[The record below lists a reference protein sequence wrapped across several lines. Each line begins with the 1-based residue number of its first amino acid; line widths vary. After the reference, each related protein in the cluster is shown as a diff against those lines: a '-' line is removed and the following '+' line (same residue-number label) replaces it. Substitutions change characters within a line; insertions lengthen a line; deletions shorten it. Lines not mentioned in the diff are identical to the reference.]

1 MSSLLKDT
9 DPTPLHSLLSPA
21 DVPEESLYKS
31 DPARKSKSGKTSFTR
46 QADIEEVGVDSD
58 KLWVGVVDV
67 VVVVVVIVVGG
78 ERPDHQ
84 PAGVAACLPLPG
96 LVLSAP
102 QCPPR
107 GWLAAA

>member
-46 QADIEEVGVDSD
+46 QADIEEVRVGGVE
-58 KLWVGVVDV
+58 LWVGV
-67 VVVVVVIVVGG
+67 VVVVVVVVVVGG